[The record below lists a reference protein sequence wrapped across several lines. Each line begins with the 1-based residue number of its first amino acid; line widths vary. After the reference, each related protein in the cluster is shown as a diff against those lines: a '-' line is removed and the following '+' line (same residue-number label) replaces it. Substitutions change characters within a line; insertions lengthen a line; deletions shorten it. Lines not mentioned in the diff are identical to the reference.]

1 MSGLVGVSLAGLAL
15 AGGAHRAALPAGFH
29 QIAVGPDGG
38 TVVQGWIPNKVVP
51 RFFRPTVV
59 YLPPGYDPAHRYP
72 VVYLLQGFP
81 GSPYQYVD
89 GIDLPSYADPRIAG
103 GSLPPFIAVIP
114 PAGIDAY
121 HGDWTGVWEQYLVR
135 DVVPWADANLPT
147 IADRAGRILAG
158 LSAGGYGAVD
168 IGLRHPLLFSTLE
181 AWSGYFHPLR
191 AGALVHARPAG
202 LRAHDPSLLARREAP
217 LLRRLRTRIFLS
229 SGTTHDRETA
239 AGTRTFST
247 ELRGLRLGHRLWLA
261 PGGHDGRLW
270 RSQLPAALGYALAGQ
285 SLDSSAWTS
294 SSPTS
299 SG

>member
-1 MSGLVGVSLAGLAL
+1 MRNLVAATLAGLAL
-15 AGGAHRAALPAGFH
+15 AGGTHRAALPAGFH
-29 QIAVGPDGG
+29 QIAGGPDGG
-38 TVVQGWIPNKVVP
+38 VVAQGWVPNRSVP

-59 YLPPGYDPAHRYP
+59 YLPPGYDPARRYP

-89 GIDLPSYADPRIAG
+89 GIDLPTYADARIADG
-103 GSLPPFIAVIP
+103 TLPPFIALFP

-168 IGLRHPLLFSTLE
+168 IGLRHPFLFSTLE

-202 LRAHDPSLLARREAP
+202 LHAHDPSLLARREAS

-229 SGTTHDRETA
+229 SGTTRDRVTA
-239 AGTRTFST
+239 AGTKAFSS
-247 ELRGLRLGHRLWLA
+247 ELRGLRLPHRLWLGA
-261 PGGHDGRLW
+261 GGHDGRLW
-270 RSQLPAALGYALAGQ
+270 RAQLPAALAYAFRAGD
-285 SLDSSAWTS
+285 LDSPAWTS